1 MKKSC
6 VTLPVLA
13 SILLLAGCA
22 STETVHTSRDD
33 RSARVSSAIETA
45 TTQAQSGSSASAGA
59 IYKNQNNATNAIRY
73 ARQLRREG
81 DFTKASAVLS
91 PFVNDPAS
99 SAEIKSEYAAL
110 QLELGNYAAA
120 IKYAQMALA
129 LKPNDPQA
137 YQMLGIAQDAQ
148 GDHVGAEASFRK
160 ALSLWKSDKIPVMNN
175 LALALANQNK
185 IDEAVAILQEAKKMG
200 PGRVEIE
207 RNLRII
213 STLNEKVQYKQPN
226 TGAAMP
232 DIYGNKAKTASVTK
246 TTTTTVT
253 TPTELKKTAP

>member
-1 MKKSC
+1 MTSSRTAL
-6 VTLPVLA
+6 TLLA
-13 SILLLAGCA
+13 STVILAGCA
-22 STETVHTSRDD
+22 STAPVTTSDPG
-33 RSARVSSAIETA
+33 RSAQVSAAIQSAA
-45 TTQAQSGSSASAGA
+45 TQAQGNNTNAGA
-59 IYKNQNNATNAIRY
+59 VYKNQNNAGNAIRY
-73 ARQLRREG
+73 ARQLRKEG
-81 DFTKASAVLS
+81 DYTKASAVLS

-99 SAEIKSEYAAL
+99 SADVKSEYAAL

-120 IKYAQMALA
+120 IKYAQLALA
-129 LKPNDPQA
+129 LKPEDPQA

-160 ALSLWKSDKIPVMNN
+160 ALTLWKGDKIPVMNN

-185 IDEAVAILQEAKKMG
+185 IDESVAILQEAKKMD

-213 STLNEKVQYKQPN
+213 STLNEKVKYNQPN

-232 DIYGNKAKTASVTK
+232 DIYGKKSDTAAASPATSPATK
-246 TTTTTVT
+246 
-253 TPTELKKTAP
+253 PTELKTTP

>member
-1 MKKSC
+1 MMTSRI
-6 VTLPVLA
+6 TLSLLA
-13 SILLLAGCA
+13 STLILAGCA
-22 STETVHTSRDD
+22 GSTDPVTTSGGGD
-33 RSARVSSAIETA
+33 RTARVSNAIQTA
-45 TTQAQSGSSASAGA
+45 TTQAQGGSSNQAGA
-59 IYKNQNNATNAIRY
+59 VYKNQNNASNAIRY

-91 PFVNDPAS
+91 PFVNDPAA

-120 IKYAQMALA
+120 IKYAQLALA
-129 LKPNDPQA
+129 LKPEDPQA

-148 GDHVGAEASFRK
+148 ADHVGAEASFRK
-160 ALSLWKSDKIPVMNN
+160 ALAMWKGDKIPVMNN

-185 IDEAVAILQEAKKMG
+185 VDEAVAILQEAKRLD
-200 PGRVEIE
+200 PSRVEIE

-213 STLNEKVQYKQPN
+213 STLNEKVKYNQPN

-232 DIYGNKAKTASVTK
+232 DIYGKKASTAA
-246 TTTTTVT
+246 TTTTS
-253 TPTELKKTAP
+253 PTELKTPSTAAQ